1 MDWKIMLVWV
11 LFIGSLVFLGYF
23 FIKRIKKNKQIQKE
37 AQRAYQERREKYTYL
52 KPGIFDECPR
62 EDVSAAALFHC
73 LRKEAEDFDHYFENM
88 THPEIVVY
96 GIYLVSSSI
105 EGSGGSLHSFFLSPA
120 NKPFVPMIVDI
131 FEEVGSHEIAD
142 LMRAARRFAEIIE
155 NDEEDDENDPDM
167 GDYTRYNFTDFTNEF
182 IAMVST
188 TNLNEKLIKYILDH
202 KEDFYD
208 YNIPE
213 ETNENGVEEDE
224 GISE

>member
-11 LFIGSLVFLGYF
+11 LFIGSLVFLSYF
-23 FIKRIKKNKQIQKE
+23 FMKRVRMNKKMRME
-37 AQRAYQERREKYTYL
+37 AQKAFEERKEKYTYL
-52 KPGIFDECPR
+52 KPGVFDECPR

-73 LRKEAEDFDHYFENM
+73 MRKENEDFDHYFENM

-96 GIYLVSSSI
+96 GIYQVSSSV
-105 EGSGGSLHSFFLSPA
+105 EGAGGSLHSFFLSPS
-120 NKPFVPMIVDI
+120 NKPFVPLIVDI

-155 NDEEDDENDPDM
+155 NDAEDDENDPDM

-202 KEDFYD
+202 KEEFYD
-208 YNIPE
+208 YDIPKE
-213 ETNENGVEEDE
+213 INENGVEEDE